1 MDELTVL
8 RQQMDSIKK
17 SLEESKIVNRKLMVT
32 VMKQKSSWL
41 NNYVMLEVIALP
53 LLFLLLWGECVA
65 LGVPVWFSIVFIIGA
80 VIDVIVDFKT
90 TRIPPSDFAR
100 LDMLSLRRKLTRQKR
115 QRYIQLIVSLPL
127 ALAWGAWF
135 VYECNKSIMGDE
147 YIDGSMAFWINIGI
161 VAVTVIA
168 CIVVVLAIYKKMN
181 SVNDD
186 IIGTIDDSEA
196 ADRNE

>member
-1 MDELTVL
+1 MDELTIL
-8 RQQMDSIKK
+8 RQQMDSVKK

-127 ALAWGAWF
+127 ALAWGGWF

-147 YIDGSMAFWINIGI
+147 YIDGNMAFWINIGV

-196 ADRNE
+196 ADRSE

>member
-1 MDELTVL
+1 MDELTIL
-8 RQQMDSIKK
+8 RQQMDSVKK

-41 NNYVMLEVIALP
+41 NNYVLLELVALP
-53 LLFLLLWGECVA
+53 LLFLLLYGECVV
-65 LGVPVWFSIVFIIGA
+65 LGVPVWFSIIFIIGA

-115 QRYIQLIVSLPL
+115 QRYIQLLVSLPL
-127 ALAWGAWF
+127 ALVWGGWF
-135 VYECNKSIMGDE
+135 VYECNKSIMGDSN
-147 YIDGSMAFWINIGI
+147 IDDRMSFCINIGL
-161 VAVTVIA
+161 VAAVSIA
-168 CIVVVLAIYKKMN
+168 SIVVVVAIYKKMN